1 MSPPP
6 STAVPKPGGR
16 LLNGPPT
23 WTTARAPLNS
33 ALSPLPYNR
42 AAPSSPE
49 DFPDLWP
56 FPPAQG
62 GSSVHPIKPPVL
74 GRTWKPSIHGIHQL
88 QTHLTHLCRGQ
99 PSSRTLAGCVL
110 PPGPFSSSAASPA
123 SQGRCFPG
131 LPSLRPSASCGPGR
145 RVSICCR
152 DPAQRPVPTG
162 CPFVS
167 LTRNYVQVG
176 CPGAFQDPCGAT
188 GTPSDFASC
197 FSCCAVLQN
206 QRSDPMV
213 GHSSVFKENV
223 PMFNTRIYIFNRVVG
238 LNNLACH

>member
-1 MSPPP
+1 MKESSHLSPPP

-110 PPGPFSSSAASPA
+110 PPGPFSSSAASLA

-197 FSCCAVLQN
+197 FSLGRRGV
-206 QRSDPMV
+206 SVDTITDV
-213 GHSSVFKENV
+213 GW
-223 PMFNTRIYIFNRVVG
+223 G
-238 LNNLACH
+238 

>member
-1 MSPPP
+1 MPAYCMGCSPSIFQQVLKPKKKESSHLSPAP
-6 STAVPKPGGR
+6 SAAVPKPGGR
-16 LLNGPPT
+16 LLNGPPA

-33 ALSPLPYNR
+33 ALSPLPYNQ
-42 AAPSSPE
+42 AAPSSPK

-62 GSSVHPIKPPVL
+62 GSSVHPTKPPVL
-74 GRTWKPSIHGIHQL
+74 VRTWKPSIHGIHQP
-88 QTHLTHLCRGQ
+88 QTHLTRLCRSQ

-110 PPGPFSSSAASPA
+110 PPGPFSSSVASPA

-145 RVSICCR
+145 WMSVSCR

-162 CPFVS
+162 RPFVS
-167 LTRNYVQVG
+167 LTRSYVQVG

-188 GTPSDFASC
+188 GTPIRFC
-197 FSCCAVLQN
+197 FLFLIRQTRCFC
-206 QRSDPMV
+206 
-213 GHSSVFKENV
+213 GH
-223 PMFNTRIYIFNRVVG
+223 NR
-238 LNNLACH
+238 